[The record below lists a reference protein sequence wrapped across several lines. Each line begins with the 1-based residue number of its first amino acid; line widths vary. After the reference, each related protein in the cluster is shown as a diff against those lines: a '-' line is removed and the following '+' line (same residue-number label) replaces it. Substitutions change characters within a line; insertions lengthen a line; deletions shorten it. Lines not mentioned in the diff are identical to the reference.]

1 MTTLCLDFHGI
12 PLTFDC
18 DIAVEPAE
26 KPSRDSPGY
35 AAQVGVTKIRF
46 EGEEI
51 DPDDDVW
58 EALHD
63 AANRHVKQE
72 AKDADR

>member
-1 MTTLCLDFHGI
+1 MLISIDFHGI

-18 DIAVEPAE
+18 DIEVEPAE

-35 AAQVGVTKIRF
+35 PAEVTVTKIRF

-51 DPDDDVW
+51 EPDDDVW
-58 EALHD
+58 EAIGL
-63 AANRHVKQE
+63 AATASARK
-72 AKDADR
+72 R

>member
-1 MTTLCLDFHGI
+1 MIVCIDFHGI

-18 DIAVEPAE
+18 DVEVEPEE
-26 KPSRDSPGY
+26 KPTNDSPGY
-35 AAQVGVTKIRF
+35 PAEATVTTIRF

-58 EALHD
+58 EAIGI
-63 AANRHVKQE
+63 AATGIVRYPPVDE
-72 AKDADR
+72 

>member
-1 MTTLCLDFHGI
+1 MLISIEFHGI

-18 DIAVEPAE
+18 DVEVEPAE

-35 AAQVGVTKIRF
+35 PAEVTIHKIHF

-51 DPDDDVW
+51 DPNDDVW
-58 EALHD
+58 EAIGL
-63 AANRHVKQE
+63 AAQE
-72 AKDADR
+72 SARKR